1 MAALPEIKMS
11 NDTQVKQAVLDEL
24 NWEPGVNSAHIGVTA
39 KDGVVSLLGHVE
51 SYTEKYAA
59 ETAVRRVKDVKGV
72 AEELEVRLPLS
83 VKRADDDIAAAAISR
98 LKWNV
103 SVPSDAVKV
112 KVEKGWVTLTGE
124 VDWHFQ
130 AESARDDIRFLM
142 GVIGVSNLFTI
153 KARPNAANISNDI
166 MHALHRTWFDPKNV
180 KVTAF
185 DGKVK
190 LTGSV
195 DSWSDRETAGTTA
208 WAAPGATSG
217 ENDIR
222 VN

>member
-1 MAALPEIKMS
+1 MS
-11 NDTQVKQAVLDEL
+11 NDTQLKQSVLDEL
-24 NWEPGVNSAHIGVTA
+24 NWEPSVNAAHIGVTA

-72 AEELEVRLPLS
+72 AEELEVRLPYS
-83 VKRADDDIAAAAISR
+83 VKRTDDDIAAAAINR

-103 SVPSDAVKV
+103 SVPKDAVKV

-124 VDWHFQ
+124 VDWHYQ
-130 AESARDDIRFLM
+130 AETARDDIRYLM
-142 GVIGVSNLFTI
+142 GVVGVSNLVTV
-153 KARPNAANISNDI
+153 KARPNASNISNDI
-166 MHALHRTWFDPKNV
+166 MHALHRTWFDPKNI
-180 KVTAF
+180 KVTASE
-185 DGKVK
+185 GKVK

-195 DSWSDRETAGTTA
+195 NSWSDRETASTTA
-208 WAAPGATSG
+208 WAAPGTTSV

>member
-1 MAALPEIKMS
+1 MS
-11 NDTQVKQAVLDEL
+11 TDTQLKQSVLDEL
-24 NWEPGVNSAHIGVTA
+24 NWEPSVNAAHIGVTA

-72 AEELEVRLPLS
+72 AEELEVRLPYS
-83 VKRADDDIAAAAISR
+83 VKRTDDDIAAAAISR

-103 SVPSDAVKV
+103 SVPKDAVKV
-112 KVEKGWVTLTGE
+112 KVEKGWVTLMGE
-124 VDWHFQ
+124 VDWHYQ
-130 AESARDDIRFLM
+130 AETARDDIRYLM
-142 GVIGVSNLFTI
+142 GVVGVSNMVTV
-153 KARPNAANISNDI
+153 KARPNASNISNDI
-166 MHALHRTWFDPKNV
+166 MHALHRTWFDPKNI
-180 KVTAF
+180 KVTASE
-185 DGKVK
+185 GKVK

-195 DSWSDRETAGTTA
+195 NSWSDRETASTTA
-208 WAAPGATSG
+208 WAAPGTTSV